1 MKKIKKNIHEHLQIW
16 IICVVSIVFI
26 GIFVWISFMYIHKF
40 DETLIEE
47 NKAHLSEIANHI
59 TIYTEAAIENTKNS
73 LQDAANSL
81 LVIPENKKLDYLNSI
96 AKRQKFAYIGYAY
109 KNG

>member
-59 TIYTEAAIENTKNS
+59 TIYTEAAIEKQKNS
-73 LQDAANSL
+73 LQGCC
-81 LVIPENKKLDYLNSI
+81 
-96 AKRQKFAYIGYAY
+96 KFIIGYSR
-109 KNG
+109 K